1 MPHTSGVRK
10 TKAITE
16 LEQLLGTH
24 KSTLRTKL
32 LRAAEEQLNVL
43 ELEVANLR
51 LVDTGTQPSLSYMEI
66 AARLANTHENPN
78 ITEPSVRLAAN
89 AAREVWWNVLSPA
102 EQTKLADGSAPLPKP
117 TIKFILGLETD

>member
-51 LVDTGTQPSLSYMEI
+51 LVHTDPKPSLSYLEI
-66 AARLANTHENPN
+66 AARLSELHDNAN
-78 ITEPSVRLAAN
+78 ITEQSVRLAAN
-89 AAREVWWNVLSPA
+89 AAREAWWNVLSSA
-102 EQTKLADGSAPLPKP
+102 EQTKLADGSAPLPK
-117 TIKFILGLETD
+117 TAIKFILGLETD

>member
-43 ELEVANLR
+43 ELEVVNLR
-51 LVDTGTQPSLSYMEI
+51 LVQVESKPSLAYLEI
-66 AARLANTHENPN
+66 AARLSALHDNPN
-78 ITEPSVRLAAN
+78 ITEQSVRLAAN
-89 AAREVWWNVLSPA
+89 AARQVWWDALSST
-102 EQTKLADGSAPLPKP
+102 EQAKLADGTASLPRP
-117 TIKFILGLETD
+117 AIKFILGLEAD